1 MSTGKM
7 RLQYHPVLKKMKFE
21 RYENGRWTDAN
32 ESSKLREYVNQSTQL
47 LQNFGDAFFQDIV
60 DSMDKITDITLDF
73 KGTREDYEDLKKMIE
88 HYQKNKEDQR
98 SLSVGELTELA
109 AVKDL
114 FEDITCF
121 SNEISNAFRRFIEEA
136 KGDQRQ
142 KEVGSICDSLEEW
155 LDDLDKK
162 REGLA
167 KDAVNLCFVGGYSS
181 GKSTLINA
189 LVGESIL
196 PEAIRSETAKMFKIT
211 QIRKGSD
218 EDPSISFHLAGT
230 DSRDVKIKWN
240 GEGQAS
246 LIDWPVNNP
255 VREAVQ
261 SALNE
266 TVGKAL
272 HLQVKTVLTVINKQP
287 GAEYTTDKETGEVQ
301 THDSYIKGIVD
312 IRYPFDLDA
321 GVLFHIYDTPGTD
334 SNNPDHLETL
344 KTALDNPASSILVYV
359 NDPVKMEGT
368 ANSILLNI
376 LEAKDS
382 PKDGR
387 EKTDNSTIDLS
398 RSFFVINKA
407 DTLKDET
414 ALRDLRAGSLLLNR
428 TESAEQDRTRT
439 SEGKE
444 ETAPEAKE
452 AYQKPFEIKLSEKR
466 LFFTDALHAGDARA
480 VAKGIAGGEEEQR
493 LKEWECLVN
502 TNWRHLYQYD
512 RMALADADTEK
523 LIAEADAEL
532 GKLPDP
538 KAQIEEEKKKWSKSF
553 AEAAR
558 QGKEEEFVKE
568 HPMPTEKS
576 FGPRAEAYYIC
587 SGVYSL
593 QKEIERYAERFA
605 LAVRAKGIIDG
616 TQGLIQ
622 ELQSR
627 CRRSELTLNTNIN
640 SLQQQIHTIEHELTG
655 KIEDLCREFGS
666 DEISVEE
673 ERRLGLDSES
683 IVSKED
689 FLKSRLREAI
699 GSEFILGSKK
709 YKDMEERANNTLREA
724 IESFSQ
730 NYFQRYPKYLDE
742 TQDALIKEIE
752 RKIQAQKGLD
762 QSTKDR
768 LKNIQKPKTKKR
780 PSKMKEINFENA
792 RFRILRFINYINIDR
807 LIDDAITQFRGEL
820 NTLKDQYKKQFA
832 DMKRDTAE
840 EIKGQYQGRV
850 KEFAG
855 EVICLENDRDGFER
869 ELEKLKKLLEDVEN
883 RNKTLTDKI
892 NKEVEKEGKA

>member
-1 MSTGKM
+1 M

-60 DSMDKITDITLDF
+60 DSMDNITDITLDF

-121 SNEISNAFRRFIEEA
+121 SNEISDAFRRFIEEA

-312 IRYPFDLDA
+312 ICYPFDLDA

-368 ANSILLNI
+368 ANSVLLDI
-376 LEAKDS
+376 LEKKDS

-387 EKTDNSTIDLS
+387 EKTNNSTIDLS
-398 RSFFVINKA
+398 RSFFIINKA
-407 DTLKDET
+407 DTLTDKK
-414 ALRDLRAGSLLLNR
+414 ALRDLQAGSLLLNR
-428 TESAEQDRTRT
+428 TRTP
-439 SEGKE
+439 EEKE
-444 ETAPEAKE
+444 ETAPETKE

-493 LKEWECLVN
+493 LKDRKFLVD
-502 TNWRHLYQYD
+502 TNWMHLYQYD

-523 LIAEADAEL
+523 LIADAKAEL
-532 GKLPDP
+532 KKFSDP
-538 KAQIEEEKKKWSKSF
+538 ATQLKEAMDKWFKSYN
-553 AEAAR
+553 EAMR
-558 QGKEEEFVKE
+558 QGTEDEFRKE

-576 FGPRAEAYYIC
+576 FGPSAEAYYIC

-616 TQGLIQ
+616 TRGLIQ
-622 ELQSR
+622 KVR
-627 CRRSELTLNTNIN
+627 DKCRRSECSLNSDIKRLDEQISIIEGVLT
-640 SLQQQIHTIEHELTG
+640 E
-655 KIEDLCREFGS
+655 KIEDLCMESGS
-666 DEISVEE
+666 GEISVEE
-673 ERRLGLDSES
+673 EERLGLDSKS
-683 IVSKED
+683 ITK
-689 FLKSRLREAI
+689 READLEQELRKVI
-699 GSEFILGSKK
+699 DAKIILGSEEYKK
-709 YKDMEERANNTLREA
+709 KKRHANETLQNA
-724 IESFSQ
+724 IKAFFQ
-730 NYFQRYPKYLDE
+730 NYSQQYPKYLDE
-742 TQDALIKEIE
+742 TQDALIKKIE
-752 RKIQAQKGLD
+752 REIQAQKGLD

-768 LKNIQKPKTKKR
+768 LKDLQKLDRGKLPNGTKK
-780 PSKMKEINFENA
+780 INFKNA
-792 RFRILRFINYINIDR
+792 SVRILPFINYIKIDR

-820 NTLKDQYKKQFA
+820 NTLKGQYKKQFA

-840 EIKGQYQGRV
+840 EIERQYQGRV
-850 KEFAG
+850 NEFAG
-855 EVICLENDRDGFER
+855 EVICLKNDRDGFER

>member
-60 DSMDKITDITLDF
+60 DSMDNITDITLDF

-121 SNEISNAFRRFIEEA
+121 SNEISDAFRRFIEEA

-218 EDPSISFHLAGT
+218 EGPSISFHLAGT

-240 GEGQAS
+240 GERQAS

-261 SALNE
+261 RALNE

-287 GAEYTTDKETGEVQ
+287 GTEYTTDKETGEIR
-301 THDSYIKGIVD
+301 THDSYIEGIVN
-312 IRYPFDLDA
+312 IRYLFDLDA

-334 SNNPDHLETL
+334 SNNPEHLETL
-344 KTALDNPASSILVYV
+344 KTALEDPASSILVYV

-407 DTLKDET
+407 DTLKDEK
-414 ALRDLRAGSLLLNR
+414 ALRDLQAGSLLLNR

-558 QGKEEEFVKE
+558 QGKEEEFEKE

-616 TQGLIQ
+616 TQDLIRN
-622 ELQSR
+622 LQNR
-627 CRRSELTLNTNIN
+627 CVKAEQTLNTNID
-640 SLQQQIHTIEHELTG
+640 SLRQQIFTIEHELTR
-655 KIEDLCREFGS
+655 KIIALCTESGS
-666 DEISVEE
+666 GEISVEE
-673 ERRLGLDSES
+673 EERLGLDSKS
-683 IVSKED
+683 ITK
-689 FLKSRLREAI
+689 READLEQELRKVI
-699 GSEFILGSKK
+699 DAKIILGSKK
-709 YKDMEERANNTLREA
+709 YEETKGRANNTLQNA
-724 IESFSQ
+724 IKAFFQ
-730 NYFQRYPKYLDE
+730 NYSQQYPKYLDK
-742 TQDALIKEIE
+742 TQDALIKKIE
-752 RKIQAQKGLD
+752 QEIQAQKGLD

-768 LKNIQKPKTKKR
+768 LKDLQKLGREKLPNGIKKIDFK
-780 PSKMKEINFENA
+780 SA
-792 RFRILRFINYINIDR
+792 STRFLGVINYINIDC
-807 LIDDAITQFRGEL
+807 LIDEAITQFRGEL
-820 NTLKDQYKKQFA
+820 NTLKGQYKKQLA
-832 DMKRDTAE
+832 DIKRTTSE
-840 EIKGQYQGRV
+840 EIELQYKKRV
-850 KEFAG
+850 DEFAG
-855 EVICLENDRDGFER
+855 EVICLKNDRDGFER